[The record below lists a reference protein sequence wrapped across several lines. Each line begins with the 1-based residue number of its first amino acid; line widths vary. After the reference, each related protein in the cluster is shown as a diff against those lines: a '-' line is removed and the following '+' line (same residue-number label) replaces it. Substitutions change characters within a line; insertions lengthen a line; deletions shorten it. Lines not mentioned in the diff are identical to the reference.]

1 MSEKIHVYSTAT
13 HSFSVCVYDQLP
25 LIMEAGS
32 VKHNPRFNQL
42 AVKKRIKI
50 NGGANVAMRDNNG
63 VNTRNIVE
71 TVLSRED
78 FDLVRKDSTFR
89 QLFANGLITF
99 SKSGEKKEKV
109 LKDLVE
115 RDEFSPITPERL
127 KKINQTKGASIID
140 TEKAPVP
147 LELTNEVIRNYK

>member
-1 MSEKIHVYSTAT
+1 MKKLNFISGLPRSGSTLLSAILK
-13 HSFSVCVYDQLP
+13 Q
-25 LIMEAGS
+25 
-32 VKHNPRFNQL
+32 NPRFNQL

-109 LKDLVE
+109 LRIK
-115 RDEFSPITPERL
+115 RITKL
-127 KKINQTKGASIID
+127 ILYDKKN
-140 TEKAPVP
+140 
-147 LELTNEVIRNYK
+147 